1 MQLINNIENI
11 KEQFINPVITI
22 GNFDGVHVGHQAL
35 LHEVIKKADSI
46 HGSSVVLTF
55 KPHPMR
61 VLKKNNHFPLIT
73 LCEQK
78 VELIEAIGI
87 DFLLC
92 LPFTLEF
99 ASLPAV
105 NFIEDILVGSIG
117 MKAIVTGKDYTFGK
131 NRQGNIELLNQYA
144 PLHGFEVI
152 VKNWIEATVNSPYRI
167 SSTRIRRLVKD
178 GDLENAQK
186 LLGRH
191 YQIRGM
197 VKRGRDRG
205 GRLLGFPTAN
215 IELKDELSPKRGVY
229 AVTVEYGGDLLKGVA
244 NIGYSPTFDDHIF
257 TVEVHVLNFN
267 GDMYDQPV
275 KVNFVKRIRDE
286 KKFSSVN
293 ELAQQIGRDV
303 KKADA
308 LLTGSHLKT

>member
-1 MQLINNIENI
+1 MQLINNIEDI
-11 KEQFINPVITI
+11 KEQFIDPIITI
-22 GNFDGVHVGHQAL
+22 GNFDGVHMGHQAL
-35 LHEVIKKADSI
+35 LQEVIEKADSI
-46 HGSSVVLTF
+46 RGTSVVLTF
-55 KPHPMR
+55 EPHPMR
-61 VLKKNNHFPLIT
+61 VLKENNHFPLIT
-73 LCEQK
+73 LYEQK
-78 VELIEAIGI
+78 VELIEATGI
-87 DFLLC
+87 DFLIC
-92 LPFTLEF
+92 LPFTLAF

-105 NFIEDILVGSIG
+105 NFIEDILVDRIG
-117 MKAIVTGKDYTFGK
+117 MKAIVIGKDYTFGK

-144 PLHGFEVI
+144 PIHGFEVI

-167 SSTRIRRLVKD
+167 SSTRIRRLVKA

-205 GRLLGFPTAN
+205 GKLLGFPTAN

-229 AVTVEYGGDLLKGVA
+229 AVKVEYGGDLLMGVA
-244 NIGYSPTFDDHIF
+244 NIGYSPTFDDHVF
-257 TVEVHVLNFN
+257 TVEVHILNFN
-267 GDMYDQPV
+267 GDLYDQPI

-293 ELAQQIGRDV
+293 ALAQQIGRDV
-303 KKADA
+303 KKAEA
-308 LLTGSHLKT
+308 LLQI